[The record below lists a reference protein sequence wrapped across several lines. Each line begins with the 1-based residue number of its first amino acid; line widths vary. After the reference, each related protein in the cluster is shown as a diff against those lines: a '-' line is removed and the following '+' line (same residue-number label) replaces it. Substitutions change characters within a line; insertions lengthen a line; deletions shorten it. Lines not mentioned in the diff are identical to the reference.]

1 VPEAARPHHL
11 PVSLLVLVAVAL
23 ALGFLLILLAGRGQR
38 TSPAASGA
46 APQEGFG
53 DLAWIRS
60 AGGAGFQRLLV
71 ALFGEMGFESEPG
84 APGEE
89 TVEFLATNPAP
100 IRGGRVL
107 VHGAL
112 AAALVDGDAVRTLLD
127 TARAESAGRA
137 VLVSLGRF
145 SDDAREAARDAPV
158 DLIDGDDLAA
168 LVKKHLP
175 QAWATRTL

>member
-1 VPEAARPHHL
+1 VPETARPHHL
-11 PVSLLVLVAVAL
+11 PVSLLVLVAVAVV
-23 ALGFLLILLAGRGQR
+23 LGFLLILLAGRGQR
-38 TSPAASGA
+38 TSPAAAGA
-46 APQEGFG
+46 APQEGLG
-53 DLAWIRS
+53 ELAWIRS
-60 AGGAGFQRLLV
+60 AGGEGFQRLLV
-71 ALFGEMGFESEPG
+71 ALFGEMGFEAEPG

-89 TVEFLATNPAP
+89 TVEFLAVNPAP

-112 AAALVDGDAVRTLLD
+112 AAALVDGEAVRTLLD

>member
-1 VPEAARPHHL
+1 
-11 PVSLLVLVAVAL
+11 VSLLVLVAVAL
-23 ALGFLLILLAGRGQR
+23 ALGFLVILLAGRGQR
-38 TSPAASGA
+38 TSPAAPGA
-46 APQEGFG
+46 VPQEGPG
-53 DLAWIRS
+53 ELAWIRS
-60 AGGAGFQRLLV
+60 SGGEGFQRLLV
-71 ALFGEMGFESEPG
+71 ALFAEMGFEAEPG
-84 APGEE
+84 TPGEE
-89 TVEFLATNPAP
+89 AVEFLAVNPAP

-145 SDDAREAARDAPV
+145 SDDARDAARDAPV